1 MTIMYFSSFCQ
12 ARYCDDPEQA
22 EVFYHHALVL
32 VPSNGMENFKFWTH
46 IFHFNSISE
55 RHDSLVVSV
64 LDSIPVSPLQV
75 QALAGSLCF
84 VLV

>member
-46 IFHFNSISE
+46 IFHFNSISAE
-55 RHDSLVVSV
+55 
-64 LDSIPVSPLQV
+64 
-75 QALAGSLCF
+75 A
-84 VLV
+84 